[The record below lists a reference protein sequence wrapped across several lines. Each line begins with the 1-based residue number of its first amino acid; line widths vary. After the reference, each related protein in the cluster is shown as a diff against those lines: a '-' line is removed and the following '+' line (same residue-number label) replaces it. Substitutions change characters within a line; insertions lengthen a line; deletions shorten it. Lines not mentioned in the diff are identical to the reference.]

1 MYVPPPLPAEQW
13 PVEWA
18 SAQAFISRGFMH
30 SLLCCNELVVS
41 LFHFIQRQVVKGYS
55 DPKLLEM
62 MLYVIVVMCNF
73 DALHPSSSLPE
84 QPGSVK
90 RFREWL
96 RTRERQSSAQKEQVG
111 CLSNCQSSTQ
121 KEQTGCLRDL
131 LWRELVVN
139 DSRPESRIVD
149 VRNGRR
155 SDA

>member
-13 PVEWA
+13 PIEWA
-18 SAQAFISRGFMH
+18 SAQAFISRGFIH
-30 SLLCCNELVVS
+30 SLVCCSELVVS
-41 LFHFIQRQVVKGYS
+41 LFHFIQRQIAKGYS

-84 QPGSVK
+84 QPGSVE

-96 RTRERQSSAQKEQVG
+96 RTRDRQSSAQKEQVG
-111 CLSNCQSSTQ
+111 CLNDCQSSTQ
-121 KEQTGCLRDL
+121 EQTGCLRDL

-139 DSRPESRIVD
+139 GSRSESRIVD
-149 VRNGRR
+149 VRTGRR

>member
-1 MYVPPPLPAEQW
+1 
-13 PVEWA
+13 
-18 SAQAFISRGFMH
+18 MH

-84 QPGSVK
+84 QPGSVE

-131 LWRELVVN
+131 LWRELVV
-139 DSRPESRIVD
+139 DGSRPESRIVD
-149 VRNGRR
+149 VRNGRW

>member
-1 MYVPPPLPAEQW
+1 
-13 PVEWA
+13 
-18 SAQAFISRGFMH
+18 MH

-84 QPGSVK
+84 QPGSVE

-149 VRNGRR
+149 VRTGRW

>member
-1 MYVPPPLPAEQW
+1 
-13 PVEWA
+13 
-18 SAQAFISRGFMH
+18 MH

-84 QPGSVK
+84 QPGSVE

-131 LWRELVVN
+131 LWRELVV
-139 DSRPESRIVD
+139 DGSRSESRIVD
-149 VRNGRR
+149 VRTGRW

>member
-1 MYVPPPLPAEQW
+1 
-13 PVEWA
+13 
-18 SAQAFISRGFMH
+18 MH

-41 LFHFIQRQVVKGYS
+41 LFHFIQRQIVKGYS

-84 QPGSVK
+84 QPGSVE

-149 VRNGRR
+149 VRNGRW

>member
-1 MYVPPPLPAEQW
+1 
-13 PVEWA
+13 
-18 SAQAFISRGFMH
+18 MH

-41 LFHFIQRQVVKGYS
+41 LFHFIQRQIVKGYS

-84 QPGSVK
+84 QPGSVE

-96 RTRERQSSAQKEQVG
+96 RTRERQSSAQKEQTG
-111 CLSNCQSSTQ
+111 CLSDCQSSTQ

-131 LWRELVVN
+131 LWRELVV
-139 DSRPESRIVD
+139 DGSRSESRIVD
-149 VRNGRR
+149 VRTGRW

>member
-1 MYVPPPLPAEQW
+1 
-13 PVEWA
+13 
-18 SAQAFISRGFMH
+18 MH

-41 LFHFIQRQVVKGYS
+41 LFHFIQRQIVKGYS

-84 QPGSVK
+84 QPGSVE
-90 RFREWL
+90 RFRKWL

-149 VRNGRR
+149 VRTGRW

>member
-1 MYVPPPLPAEQW
+1 
-13 PVEWA
+13 
-18 SAQAFISRGFMH
+18 MH

-41 LFHFIQRQVVKGYS
+41 LFHFIQRQIVKGYS

-84 QPGSVK
+84 QPGSVE

-96 RTRERQSSAQKEQVG
+96 RTRERQSSAQKEQTG
-111 CLSNCQSSTQ
+111 CLSDCQSSTQ

-149 VRNGRR
+149 VRNGRW

>member
-1 MYVPPPLPAEQW
+1 
-13 PVEWA
+13 
-18 SAQAFISRGFMH
+18 MH

-41 LFHFIQRQVVKGYS
+41 LIHFIQRQIVKGYS

-84 QPGSVK
+84 QPGSVE

-131 LWRELVVN
+131 LWRELVV
-139 DSRPESRIVD
+139 DGSRSESRIVD
-149 VRNGRR
+149 VRTGRR

>member
-1 MYVPPPLPAEQW
+1 
-13 PVEWA
+13 
-18 SAQAFISRGFMH
+18 MH

-84 QPGSVK
+84 QPGSVE
-90 RFREWL
+90 RFRKWL

-131 LWRELVVN
+131 LWRELVV
-139 DSRPESRIVD
+139 DGSRSESRIVD
-149 VRNGRR
+149 VRTGRW

>member
-1 MYVPPPLPAEQW
+1 
-13 PVEWA
+13 
-18 SAQAFISRGFMH
+18 MH

-84 QPGSVK
+84 QPGSVE

-149 VRNGRR
+149 VRNGRW

>member
-1 MYVPPPLPAEQW
+1 
-13 PVEWA
+13 
-18 SAQAFISRGFMH
+18 MH

-41 LFHFIQRQVVKGYS
+41 LFHFIQRQIVKGYS

-84 QPGSVK
+84 QPGSVE

-149 VRNGRR
+149 VRTGRW

>member
-13 PVEWA
+13 PVELA
-18 SAQAFISRGFMH
+18 CAQAFISRGFMH

-41 LFHFIQRQVVKGYS
+41 LFHFIQRQIVKGYS

-73 DALHPSSSLPE
+73 DALHPFSSLPE
-84 QPGSVK
+84 QPGSVE

-96 RTRERQSSAQKEQVG
+96 RTRERQSSAQKEQTG
-111 CLSNCQSSTQ
+111 CLSDCQSSTQ

-131 LWRELVVN
+131 LWRELVV
-139 DSRPESRIVD
+139 DGSRSESRIVD
-149 VRNGRR
+149 VRTGRW

>member
-1 MYVPPPLPAEQW
+1 
-13 PVEWA
+13 
-18 SAQAFISRGFMH
+18 MH

-84 QPGSVK
+84 QPGSVE

-96 RTRERQSSAQKEQVG
+96 RTRERQSSAQKEQTG
-111 CLSNCQSSTQ
+111 CLSDCQSSTQ

-131 LWRELVVN
+131 LWRELVV
-139 DSRPESRIVD
+139 DGSRSESRIVD

>member
-1 MYVPPPLPAEQW
+1 
-13 PVEWA
+13 
-18 SAQAFISRGFMH
+18 MH

-41 LFHFIQRQVVKGYS
+41 LFHFIQRQIVKGYS

-84 QPGSVK
+84 QPGSVE

>member
-1 MYVPPPLPAEQW
+1 MVT
-13 PVEWA
+13 
-18 SAQAFISRGFMH
+18 SKSRAQSRIVLH

-41 LFHFIQRQVVKGYS
+41 LFHFIQRQIVKGYS

-84 QPGSVK
+84 QPGSVE

-96 RTRERQSSAQKEQVG
+96 RTRERQSSAQKEQTG
-111 CLSNCQSSTQ
+111 CLSDCQSSTQ

-131 LWRELVVN
+131 LWRELVV
-139 DSRPESRIVD
+139 DGSRSESRIVD
-149 VRNGRR
+149 VRTGRW

>member
-1 MYVPPPLPAEQW
+1 
-13 PVEWA
+13 
-18 SAQAFISRGFMH
+18 MH

-55 DPKLLEM
+55 DPKLLEI

-84 QPGSVK
+84 QPGSVE

>member
-41 LFHFIQRQVVKGYS
+41 LFHFIQRQIVKGYS
-55 DPKLLEM
+55 DPKLEM

-84 QPGSVK
+84 QPGSVE

-131 LWRELVVN
+131 LWRELVV
-139 DSRPESRIVD
+139 DGSRSESRIVD
-149 VRNGRR
+149 VRTGRW

>member
-1 MYVPPPLPAEQW
+1 
-13 PVEWA
+13 
-18 SAQAFISRGFMH
+18 MH

-84 QPGSVK
+84 QPGSVE

-111 CLSNCQSSTQ
+111 CLSDCQSSTQ

-149 VRNGRR
+149 VRNGRW

>member
-1 MYVPPPLPAEQW
+1 
-13 PVEWA
+13 
-18 SAQAFISRGFMH
+18 MH

-84 QPGSVK
+84 QPGSVE

>member
-1 MYVPPPLPAEQW
+1 
-13 PVEWA
+13 
-18 SAQAFISRGFMH
+18 MH

-41 LFHFIQRQVVKGYS
+41 LFHFIQRQIVKGYS

-73 DALHPSSSLPE
+73 DALHPFSSLPE
-84 QPGSVK
+84 QPGSVE

-149 VRNGRR
+149 VRAGRR

>member
-1 MYVPPPLPAEQW
+1 
-13 PVEWA
+13 
-18 SAQAFISRGFMH
+18 MH

-84 QPGSVK
+84 QPGSVE

-96 RTRERQSSAQKEQVG
+96 RTRERQSSAQKEQTG
-111 CLSNCQSSTQ
+111 CLSDCQSSTQ

-149 VRNGRR
+149 VRNGRW

>member
-1 MYVPPPLPAEQW
+1 
-13 PVEWA
+13 
-18 SAQAFISRGFMH
+18 MH

-84 QPGSVK
+84 QPGSVE

-96 RTRERQSSAQKEQVG
+96 RTRERQSSAQKEQTG
-111 CLSNCQSSTQ
+111 CLSDCQSSTQ

-131 LWRELVVN
+131 LWRELVV
-139 DSRPESRIVD
+139 DGSRSESRIVD
-149 VRNGRR
+149 VRTGRW